1 MANRIVEAVEKAYLK
16 KEIPQFAVG
25 DTVDVATRI
34 IEGDKER
41 IQTFSGTV
49 IARKG
54 RGVNEIFTVRR
65 IVNNEGVERIYP
77 VNSPFIASVT
87 VRRSGE
93 SRRAKLYYLRKRVG
107 KAVRLTEKR
116 KEKRDEAQPGVGASE
131 NVKESSS
138 KESPALAGASS

>member
-1 MANRIVEAVEKAYLK
+1 MANRLVEAVEKAYLK

-93 SRRAKLYYLRKRVG
+93 SRRAKTYYLRKRVG
-107 KAVRLTEKR
+107 KAGGLTDEG
-116 KEKRDEAQPGVGASE
+116 KEEAEDGQPG
-131 NVKESSS
+131 
-138 KESPALAGASS
+138 